1 LLEDI
6 ALSHTVPTLRR
17 TVAGLLSV
25 FGLTLLGGCETLTG
39 VNRPDELR
47 VVFDSNDVDSVTMVL
62 SPYFLLIPDPEC
74 PDVCERIPQLVESD
88 TTVNAVPFD
97 QTYAFT
103 SREQYF
109 VEIYPTVEQ
118 VATLSMEVYIDGDV
132 LYDDF
137 RELQVIGEDGK
148 RETIR
153 VIYTFSELIL

>member
-1 LLEDI
+1 M
-6 ALSHTVPTLRR
+6 SQTVPTLSR
-17 TVAGLLSV
+17 TLAVLLSV
-25 FGLTLLGGCETLTG
+25 CGLTLLGGCETLTG

-47 VVFDSNDVDSVTMVL
+47 VVFDSQDVETVTLVL
-62 SPYFLLIPDPEC
+62 SSYFLMIPDPEC
-74 PDVCERIPQLVESD
+74 PDVCERVPQLVEAD
-88 TTVNAVPFD
+88 TTAHAVPFD
-97 QTYAFT
+97 QTFPFT

-118 VATLSMEVYIDGDV
+118 VATLSMEVYVDGDV

-153 VIYTFSELIL
+153 VIYTFNELIL